1 MQKSLR
7 LACLGIFA
15 GAAPLA
21 GVAAVAQS
29 GALSQVTGGLWEV
42 SRSAAGSGAVRQCI
56 ANPAALA
63 QWEHR
68 GRPCT
73 RVILSDKGSEAII
86 HYTCPAGDF
95 GRSSMTVIT
104 PRSLRIETQGIHG
117 GEPFFYKLYARRVAD
132 C

>member
-1 MQKSLR
+1 MQKPVR
-7 LACLGIFA
+7 LVGLAMLA
-15 GAAPLA
+15 GAVPLA
-21 GVAAVAQS
+21 AAAAVVQS
-29 GALSQVTGGLWEV
+29 GSLGQVSGGMWEV
-42 SRSAAGSGAVRQCI
+42 SRSASGANPVRQCI

-73 RVILSDKGSEAII
+73 RVILSDKRGETII

-95 GRSSMTVIT
+95 GRSSLTVLT

-117 GEPFFYKLYARRVAD
+117 GEPFYYKLYARRVSD

>member
-1 MQKSLR
+1 MNKRSR
-7 LACLGIFA
+7 LAIIALLI
-15 GAAPLA
+15 GAAPI
-21 GVAAVAQS
+21 AAAS
-29 GALSQVTGGLWEV
+29 AGALSGVTRGVWEV
-42 SRSAAGSGAVRQCI
+42 SRSATGAGAVRQCV

-95 GRSSMTVIT
+95 GRSRMTVLT
-104 PRSLRIETQGIHG
+104 PRSLKIETQGIHG
-117 GEPFFYKLYARRVAD
+117 GGPFFYNLYARRVGD